1 LNLSAYIAELL
12 KAPNLS
18 AMAVAAHTL
27 PVPTVTREEAKA
39 LYERLPGHIAANDRR
54 NAVASALLLL
64 RLNGSEWLARMR
76 KDGLFRASRYGYD
89 GGCLKK
95 IVGAA
100 LELSAAAPVPPE
112 QIQYLKSVQALL
124 ELARPARQIHRSIV
138 DRLKTRKST
147 ALKTLLAIVNSS
159 FSVNWMGSDQAD
171 ESQPLRWSAT
181 DLASAFSRLYMIS
194 RDELGIGAQTW
205 IWTDDH
211 AASAHEGIYSSLLVD
226 ALRLN
231 DLIDAEVLLD
241 GLPYK
246 AEATPAGV
254 LVSAIDPEF
263 ERSVRLGYVQ
273 ADMQLLIRA
282 VSSQQHLGGD
292 QSKLPSFQGALS
304 AFLEAGLLE
313 CVLLKEEPIERFV
326 IALPS
331 LPPLIELLD
340 FSGPFLEEFPLLHG
354 ALIDNF
360 HPPGN
365 TILQVSE
372 HLWIMDLF
380 KAQRLFNL
388 IDTLFRKKL
397 ESVDDPV
404 KRRVLGLRSTVMVAA
419 RPDLQR
425 MLQVVMSAEK
435 AQELISLLSLPTAS
449 STAGAN
455 VYIDLQYRPFV
466 HSLNPKGD
474 YITIPPAIVGKSN
487 LVRSIMHASRIKRAT
502 AASDDPMQL
511 AVAAAL
517 RAAGFLVRESFDFN
531 INGKRETDIFCYR
544 DGVLIVI
551 ECKNAY
557 HPCSPHELRNSYD
570 LILTAEEQL
579 DIRAQWLAEPGNQMR
594 LFKALGWEAATPA
607 RVRTCVVTANRAFSG
622 YRCGAHPVRQAHE
635 LINVLVRGYVGRGP
649 GEPPRRFWRAEAFE
663 VTDLLDYLDGKSVLQ
678 TQHAVMA
685 PARRGITLKDRRL
698 EFEQFAMDLADMD
711 SLLKESFD
719 AVHDAKVLVGG
730 AEAPTPETDAPCSS
744 FAARRS

>member
-1 LNLSAYIAELL
+1 MNLPAYIAELL

-18 AMAVAAHTL
+18 AMAITAHTL
-27 PVPTVTREEAKA
+27 PVPAVTREEAKT
-39 LYERLPGHIAANDRR
+39 LYEGLPGHIAANDRR
-54 NAVASALLLL
+54 NAVASALALL
-64 RLNGSEWLARMR
+64 RLDGSAWLARMR
-76 KDGLFRASRYGYD
+76 KDGLFRASRYEYD

-100 LELSAAAPVPPE
+100 LELSAAASLPPE
-112 QIQYLKSVQALL
+112 QIQYLESVRSLL
-124 ELARPARQIHRSIV
+124 ELARPARQIYRSIV
-138 DRLKTRKST
+138 DRLKARKGAS
-147 ALKTLLAIVNSS
+147 LKTLLALVNSS
-159 FSVNWMGSDQAD
+159 FSVNWMGSDEAD
-171 ESQPLRWSAT
+171 ESQPFRWSAT

-194 RDELGIGAQTW
+194 RDNIGIGARTW

-231 DLIDAEVLLD
+231 ELIDAEVLLD

-254 LVSAIDPEF
+254 LISAIDPEF

-273 ADMQLLIRA
+273 ADLQLLIR
-282 VSSQQHLGGD
+282 VVLSQQNLGGD
-292 QSKLPSFQGALS
+292 QPKLPSFKDALS
-304 AFLEAGLLE
+304 TFLEAGLLE
-313 CVLLKEEPIERFV
+313 CVLLKEEPVERFV
-326 IALPS
+326 IALPN

-340 FSGPFLEEFPLLHG
+340 FNGPFLEEFSLLHG

-360 HPPGN
+360 QLPGN
-365 TILQVSE
+365 AMLQVSE

-397 ESVDDPV
+397 ETVDDAV
-404 KRRVLGLRSTVMVAA
+404 KRRVLELRSTVMVVT
-419 RPDLQR
+419 RSDLQR

-435 AQELISLLSLPTAS
+435 AQELISLLSLPTTN

-455 VYIDLQYRPFV
+455 VYIDVQYRPFM
-466 HSLNPKGD
+466 HSLNSKDD
-474 YITIPPAIVGKSN
+474 YIAIPPAIMGKSN
-487 LVRSIMHASRIKRAT
+487 LVRSIMHASGIKGAT
-502 AASDDPMQL
+502 AAADDPMQV

-517 RAAGFLVRESFDFN
+517 REAGFLVRESFVFN

-544 DGVLIVI
+544 DGVLFVI

-570 LILTAEEQL
+570 LVLKAKEQL
-579 DIRAQWLAEPGNQMR
+579 GIRAQWLAEPGNQMR
-594 LFKALGWEAATPA
+594 LFKALGWKSDAPA
-607 RVRTCVVTANRAFSG
+607 RVRTCVVTANRVFSG

-635 LINVLVRGYVGRGP
+635 LINVLVRGYVGRGS
-649 GEPPRRFWRAEAFE
+649 GEAPLRFWRAEAFE
-663 VTDLLDYLDGKSVLQ
+663 VADLLDYLDGKSVLL
-678 TQHAVMA
+678 TQHAAMA
-685 PARRGITLKDRRL
+685 SARRGITLKDRRL
-698 EFEQFAMDLADMD
+698 EFAQFVMDLAGMGR
-711 SLLKESFD
+711 LLEESFD
-719 AVHDAKVLVGG
+719 AVHDTKALDGG
-730 AEAPTPETDAPCSS
+730 TEALAP
-744 FAARRS
+744 